1 MLLCSFPREGRRT
14 LSFCLHSKDHET
26 SYIFIFFS
34 ATVPNC
40 LEFADWVGRINKRI
54 IYVVET
60 LKRPVSL
67 EHFLYCG
74 QDGKTRNDIF
84 LIFDTEG
91 NFKNSGYQKAVEAKD
106 KAQKN
111 QKYGMGQVGPV
122 GGHPWQLNKNNK
134 NVYINLISYLNT
146 KDLLPMIVFIFS
158 RQRCDETA
166 QILNSVD
173 LTSESEK
180 FAIHHFFNRCID
192 RLTGSDK
199 ELPQVLLMQELCK
212 RGFAVHH
219 SGILPIIKEV
229 VELLFQKG
237 LVKIL
242 FATETF
248 AMGVNMPARSVV
260 FDSIEKH
267 DGKEKRILNSTEYVQ
282 MAGRA
287 GRRGLDSTGTVI
299 ILAKGSEPPE
309 ISSLTTILKGK
320 PVKLESH
327 FRITYS
333 MMLNLLRI
341 EELRIED
348 MLSNSYV
355 ESASLRMVVQRKER
369 LKKVEESIS
378 ALPQLECPNCNPPP
392 LNGKMDTTLLGYFN
406 SLINYYKTTK
416 ELWSLLILKGKEAK
430 LFTMGRVL
438 IIHYPPLG
446 IAGRLAVILR
456 SIIEN
461 GRLTLTLFIP
471 TSTTSVANEVKLKAF
486 NALNK
491 EERRSKA
498 EIGLL
503 EHALLHGIDGLDV
516 KTFSEYT
523 PYTILETTLDCLLAV
538 CKRTIPKLDAEAI
551 NQEYQRSKQPSNRS
565 NSPDRNIKKII
576 FELNQLSEKILKNRQ
591 ELEKEEEGNKNNN
604 KIDEFV
610 HILGMD
616 LDKKEISLV
625 ESLRVVLY
633 QRRELVNANVYPCIK
648 CPDIIEHMN
657 LVINRRQMEQTKQT
671 LIHQTSSHSMS
682 EESAGRLKVLRT
694 LGYIDREN
702 VVELKGKIACEIS
715 NQELLISELI
725 LDNKFQ
731 DRSPPEIAAMFS
743 AFTCQHG
750 RNNSNNIRRNNNL
763 NFNKINSKNGSTSQS
778 TETSISNESQQQ
790 QEQVERVPIEI
801 LRELE
806 TDLKETARRIDDVQK
821 ECGVFNSPV
830 IEELKFGLM
839 EVVYQWANGLE
850 FSKIM
855 QLTDAQEGI
864 IVRCI
869 QRLDEVCKDVKKGAM
884 IIGNPELAELME
896 ETSNAIRRDI
906 VFAASLYVTEAE
918 SNE

>member
-1 MLLCSFPREGRRT
+1 
-14 LSFCLHSKDHET
+14 
-26 SYIFIFFS
+26 
-34 ATVPNC
+34 
-40 LEFADWVGRINKRI
+40 
-54 IYVVET
+54 
-60 LKRPVSL
+60 
-67 EHFLYCG
+67 
-74 QDGKTRNDIF
+74 
-84 LIFDTEG
+84 
-91 NFKNSGYQKAVEAKD
+91 
-106 KAQKN
+106 
-111 QKYGMGQVGPV
+111 
-122 GGHPWQLNKNNK
+122 
-134 NVYINLISYLNT
+134 
-146 KDLLPMIVFIFS
+146 
-158 RQRCDETA
+158 
-166 QILNSVD
+166 
-173 LTSESEK
+173 
-180 FAIHHFFNRCID
+180 
-192 RLTGSDK
+192 
-199 ELPQVLLMQELCK
+199 
-212 RGFAVHH
+212 
-219 SGILPIIKEV
+219 
-229 VELLFQKG
+229 
-237 LVKIL
+237 
-242 FATETF
+242 
-248 AMGVNMPARSVV
+248 
-260 FDSIEKH
+260 
-267 DGKEKRILNSTEYVQ
+267 
-282 MAGRA
+282 
-287 GRRGLDSTGTVI
+287 
-299 ILAKGSEPPE
+299 
-309 ISSLTTILKGK
+309 
-320 PVKLESH
+320 
-327 FRITYS
+327 
-333 MMLNLLRI
+333 
-341 EELRIED
+341 
-348 MLSNSYV
+348 
-355 ESASLRMVVQRKER
+355 
-369 LKKVEESIS
+369 
-378 ALPQLECPNCNPPP
+378 LECPNCNPPP
-392 LNGKMDTTLLGYFN
+392 NGKMDTTLLGYFN

-456 SIIEN
+456 SIVEN
-461 GRLTLTLFIP
+461 GKLSLTLFIP

-486 NALNK
+486 NALNR

-538 CKRTIPKLDAEAI
+538 CKRTIPKLDVEAI

-576 FELNQLSEKILKNRQ
+576 FELNQLSEKI
-591 ELEKEEEGNKNNN
+591 
-604 KIDEFV
+604 
-610 HILGMD
+610 
-616 LDKKEISLV
+616 
-625 ESLRVVLY
+625 
-633 QRRELVNANVYPCIK
+633 
-648 CPDIIEHMN
+648 MN

-702 VVELKGKIACEIS
+702 V
-715 NQELLISELI
+715 ELLISELI

-750 RNNSNNIRRNNNL
+750 RNNSNNIRRHNL

-806 TDLKETARRIDDVQK
+806 TDLTETARRIDDVQK